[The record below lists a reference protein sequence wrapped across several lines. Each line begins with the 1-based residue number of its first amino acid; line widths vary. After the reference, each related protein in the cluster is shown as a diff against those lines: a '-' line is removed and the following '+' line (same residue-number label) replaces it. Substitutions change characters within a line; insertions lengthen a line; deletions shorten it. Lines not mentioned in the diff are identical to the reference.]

1 MEENLMND
9 VAETTADHVVTV
21 TEMLPGYSTKQVGIV
36 AGVSFVAG
44 VIACKVAK
52 PVWRKI
58 KGVFRKDKATEDDF
72 EVVEAEFEDVD
83 QKTDK

>member
-1 MEENLMND
+1 MDENLMND
-9 VAETTADHVVTV
+9 VVETAADNVVTV
-21 TEMLPGYSTKQVGIV
+21 TEVLPGYSTKQVGIV

-58 KGVFRKDKATEDDF
+58 KGVFWKDKVTKDDF
-72 EVVEAEFEDVD
+72 EVVEDATFDED
-83 QKTDK
+83 KEET

>member
-9 VAETTADHVVTV
+9 VVETAADNVVTV
-21 TEMLPGYSTKQVGIV
+21 TETLPGYSAKQVGIA

-58 KGVFRKDKATEDDF
+58 KGVFRKDKVTKDDF
-72 EVVEAEFEDVD
+72 EVVEDAEFEEN
-83 QKTDK
+83 QEET